1 MSPIKRGAL
10 AEDIVTYVRGEIL
23 AGEMKPGE
31 KIDQEAIAEALDVS
45 RSPIREA
52 LVVLGQEGLVII
64 TPRRG
69 AFVAD
74 ITREDVIDH
83 YELFGMISGRVAAM
97 AATDFSDEQLAEL
110 GNIHERFAAASVE
123 EHAKI
128 NDEFHKLV
136 NSVAPR
142 RTRWLLRHLE
152 RSIPASFFDTTPDW
166 DSQAAHGHAEI
177 VTALQAR
184 DGDAARAAM
193 ETHLHDAGVAAVE
206 GLNNRGF
213 WEDTK

>member
-10 AEDIVTYVRGEIL
+10 AEDIVTYVRGQIL
-23 AGEMKPGE
+23 GGEMKPGQ
-31 KIDQEAIAEALDVS
+31 KIDQEAIAESLDVS

-52 LVVLGQEGLVII
+52 LVVLGQEGLVTI

-74 ITREDVIDH
+74 ITPEDVIDH

-97 AATDFSDEQLAEL
+97 AAAEFSDEQLAEL
-110 GNIHERFAAASVE
+110 GSIHERFAAASAE
-123 EHAKI
+123 EHSKI

-166 DSQAAHGHAEI
+166 DARAVRGHADI
-177 VTALQAR
+177 VTAIRGR
-184 DGDAARAAM
+184 DANAARIAM

-206 GLNNRGF
+206 GLNSRGF
-213 WEDTK
+213 WEDIK